1 MSVAPHERHGG
12 RQVFEAQLGQILSDA
27 AAGRFP
33 PADGGVTLLRQPS
46 ERDAGVI
53 AFTAHAVIFTD
64 ADHDWVRGQLP
75 PGELAGPV
83 SATFLHALA
92 TATDRKAGSLDLLCT
107 AQSLDGP
114 PPIELIP
121 ERESTHSRML
131 RALNY
136 RDEVRAW
143 RADGGI
149 VLLGRGVAG
158 RLETAIEVNETRRG
172 QGLGRRLAL
181 AARHLVPPE
190 TTLWAQVAPG
200 NAASVRAFFAAG
212 FVPVG
217 AEILLAAAGDHD
229 FALERSQ
236 CDDVNMSDASRVTD
250 DQRTSR
256 FQIMIDGM
264 IAELDYRRRADRL
277 VLIHTE
283 VPEALGGHGLGGE
296 LVQAAVD
303 RAAKEH
309 LTLVPL
315 CPFARSWL
323 ERNPEATDKVNVDW
337 GAPPED

>member
-1 MSVAPHERHGG
+1 MSVVPHERHGG
-12 RQVFEAQLGQILSDA
+12 RQVFEAQLGQILTDA

-33 PADGGVTLLRQPS
+33 PPDGGITLLRQPS
-46 ERDAGVI
+46 QRDAGVI

-64 ADHDWVRGQLP
+64 ADHDWVREQLP

-83 SATFLHALA
+83 SAAFLHALA
-92 TATDRKAGSLDLLCT
+92 TATGRKAGSLDLLCA

-114 PPIELIP
+114 PPIEMTP
-121 ERESTHSRML
+121 EPESTHSRML

-158 RLETAIEVNETRRG
+158 RLETAIEVDETRRG

-181 AARHLVPPE
+181 AARHLLPAGTV
-190 TTLWAQVAPG
+190 LWAQVAPG
-200 NAASVRAFFAAG
+200 NAASVRAFLAAG
-212 FVPVG
+212 YVPIG
-217 AEILLAAAGDHD
+217 AEVLLAARRDYD
-229 FALERSQ
+229 FAPERSQ
-236 CDDVNMSDASRVTD
+236 CDDEHMNDASRVTD
-250 DQRTSR
+250 DQGTSR
-256 FQIMIDGM
+256 FQIVIDGTV
-264 IAELDYRRRADRL
+264 AELDYHRRADRL

-283 VPEALGGHGLGGE
+283 VPEALSGHGLGGE

-303 RAAKEH
+303 RAAKDH
-309 LTLVPL
+309 LTVVPL
-315 CPFARSWL
+315 CPFVRSWL
-323 ERNPEATDKVNVDW
+323 ERHPEATEKVSVDW